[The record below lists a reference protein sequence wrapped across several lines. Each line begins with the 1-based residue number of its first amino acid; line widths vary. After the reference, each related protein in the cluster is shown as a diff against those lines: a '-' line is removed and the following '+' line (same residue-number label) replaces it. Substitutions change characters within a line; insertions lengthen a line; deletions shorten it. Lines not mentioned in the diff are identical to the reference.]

1 MMLMRSSHAKIIILT
16 SAMIG
21 LAGCA
26 VLRPLSHLAM
36 NSFSQMVK
44 IRPIPTNLA
53 PVSPTAVVDRL
64 YAQAVTALDKRDY
77 AVALAAL
84 QLARDARGND
94 PRVLNALGVVYDK
107 LGRFDLS
114 SRYYDLAD
122 KADPGSKVVA
132 ANRRY
137 SQQLQQGGVIE
148 AATIVEAAAVP
159 ATPAVVSIDPA
170 SLVDRLYSS
179 AVRALQQR
187 DFRTALVALISAQ
200 STRPG
205 DARVLNA
212 LGVVNDELG
221 RFDVSAHFYDLA
233 ERADPG
239 SKVVETN
246 RRFSDYLKRAR
257 ISVGEI
263 ATPVVVGA
271 SGQGTS
277 GPVGSVKSTAQAT
290 GQKKEGTPA

>member
-1 MMLMRSSHAKIIILT
+1 MRPVRLNHVRIVVLT
-16 SAMIG
+16 GAMIG
-21 LAGCA
+21 MAGCA

-36 NSFSQMVK
+36 NSLSQMVK
-44 IRPIPTNLA
+44 IRPIPANFA

-64 YAQAVTALDKRDY
+64 YAQAVTALNKRDY

-84 QLARDARGND
+84 QLGRDARGND

-114 SRYYDLAD
+114 SRYYDLAE

-148 AATIVEAAAVP
+148 VASVVEASTP
-159 ATPAVVSIDPA
+159 ATPAVVSLDPA

-187 DFRTALVALISAQ
+187 DFRTALVALNSAQ
-200 STRPG
+200 SARPG

-212 LGVVNDELG
+212 LGVVNAELG
-221 RFDVSAHFYDLA
+221 RFEVSAHFYDLA
-233 ERADPG
+233 EKADPG

-246 RRFSDYLKRAR
+246 RRFSDYLQRTR
-257 ISVGEI
+257 VSVGDI
-263 ATPVVVGA
+263 ATPVVVDTSA
-271 SGQGTS
+271 RGTS
-277 GPVGSVKSTAQAT
+277 DRVRPVKSTAQAS
-290 GQKKEGTPA
+290 GQKQEGTPA

>member
-1 MMLMRSSHAKIIILT
+1 MRPLRLSHARIAILAGAT
-16 SAMIG
+16 IG

-26 VLRPLSHLAM
+26 VLRPFSHLAM

-114 SRYYDLAD
+114 SRYYDLAE
-122 KADPGSKVVA
+122 KADPGSNVVA
-132 ANRRY
+132 ANMRY

-148 AATIVEAAAVP
+148 AATVIEAAATP
-159 ATPAVVSIDPA
+159 ATPAVVSLDPA
-170 SLVDRLYSS
+170 SLVDRLYAS

-187 DFRTALVALISAQ
+187 DFRTALVALGSAQ
-200 STRPG
+200 SARPG

-212 LGVVNDELG
+212 LGVANAELG
-221 RFDVSAHFYDLA
+221 RFEVSAHFYDLA
-233 ERADPG
+233 EKADPG

-246 RRFSDYLKRAR
+246 RRFSEYLQRTR
-257 ISVGEI
+257 VSVGDI
-263 ATPVVVGA
+263 ATPVVVDTAARGI
-271 SGQGTS
+271 SDRL
-277 GPVGSVKSTAQAT
+277 GPVKSTAEAM
-290 GQKKEGTPA
+290 GRKKEGTPA